1 MNKITEVYRRF
12 HARNPT
18 PNNPPREKIYN
29 SAFKSLVGVTLSA
42 QTRDERTAEACRNLF
57 AVARTPQQIL
67 ALDLEQLKTLI
78 RPAGMYNNK
87 ARNLKLMSQ
96 QLIDRHGGRVPKE
109 RKQLMDLAGV
119 GRKSTDI
126 MMRFVFNEPAIA
138 VDTHVHRIANRLGI
152 ASAKIESKT
161 AEILERE
168 TPDEYRWGAHEWL
181 IAQGKYVCR
190 ARRPECDR
198 CMFTDICDHYQ
209 EQTQ

>member
-12 HARNPT
+12 HARNPV

-67 ALDLEQLKTLI
+67 DLDLEQLKTLI

-96 QLIDRHGGRVPKE
+96 QLIDRHGGRVPGD
-109 RKQLMDLAGV
+109 RQQLMDLAGV

-161 AEILERE
+161 AEILERD